1 MEEIVYSYGGNQGE
15 VETRDL
21 VAVMIVMTCSRI
33 SSSLGLYTIFLVKW
47 MNVAIRANAMNLMLL
62 LYLL

>member
-1 MEEIVYSYGGNQGE
+1 MSMEEIVYSYGGNQGE

-33 SSSLGLYTIFLVKW
+33 SSSLGSTQFFW
-47 MNVAIRANAMNLMLL
+47 
-62 LYLL
+62 